1 MILLGNI
8 DVSDYEM
15 FDQSEVEGMILIN
28 EIDNVDFISLG
39 LVIKYVGK
47 WLGY

>member
-8 DVSDYEM
+8 DVLDYEM

-39 LVIKYVGK
+39 LVINYVGK